1 MNCLIVD
8 DDRVCRTVLEKYI
21 DRTKLFEK
29 YFSLESAI
37 DALKLLQEG
46 KDKIDILFLD
56 IEMPEMNGMELLSV
70 MDHTPQV
77 IIVSSREKYAL
88 NAFEYDV
95 TDYLLKPVTFPRF
108 MRSVNRAI
116 ANIQKEIKAGQD
128 DRNDIF
134 SDDEWGKGT
143 LWIKNNSKLD
153 PVNPQDIIYIES
165 IENYAQFI
173 TFDDKYTVHYTLKL
187 LDEKLPDELFIRIH
201 RSYIVNVKQIKR
213 IRGNTLEVETK
224 DGTHSLPF
232 GKSYRDPLIKR
243 LHVLSSKQ

>member
-29 YFSLESAI
+29 YFSLESAVG
-37 DALKLLQEG
+37 ALKLLQEG
-46 KDKIDILFLD
+46 KTKIDILFLD

-70 MDHTPQV
+70 MDNSPQV

-88 NAFEYDV
+88 TAFEYDV

-108 MRSVNRAI
+108 IRSVNRGI
-116 ANIQKEIKAGQD
+116 ANIHKDTKAKMEEQE
-128 DRNDIF
+128 DIF
-134 SDDEWGKGT
+134 SDDKWGKKT

-153 PVNPQDIIYIES
+153 PVNPEDIIYIES
-165 IENYAQFI
+165 LENYAQFVTFGEKYI
-173 TFDDKYTVHYTLKL
+173 THYPLKL
-187 LDEKLPDELFIRIH
+187 IDEKLPENLFIRIH
-201 RSYIVNVKQIKR
+201 RSYIVNIRKIKR
-213 IRGNTLEVETK
+213 ILGNTLEVETE

-232 GKSYRDPLIKR
+232 SKSHRELLINQ
-243 LHVLSSKQ
+243 LHVLGQ